1 MVKYLNLLKTNKIMK
16 KTPLEELRQSNLDHY
31 LELSIKCKCWAN
43 GVPRAI
49 NFYYDYKQMNLIHR
63 IILAFKKK

>member
-1 MVKYLNLLKTNKIMK
+1 MK
-16 KTPLEELRQSNLDHY
+16 QTSLEELRQSDLNHY

-49 NFYYDYKQMNLIHR
+49 NFYYDYKKMNLIQR
-63 IILAFKKK
+63 IILAFKNK